1 MYATRA
7 DCGLQGGAGSTSRP
21 GTTMGTLS
29 RQGSAIDESANAAA
43 SAISSRSTVSRHG
56 IVSRHASGSDVLADA
71 YACGN
76 SHRGA
81 TSRAALSRHASI
93 EALPPGSATRGTT
106 SKRGLP
112 PRHPSN
118 LEATGGVTSSGM
130 PSKVAIGRSALSR
143 HASAEVLAAGV
154 SSGSIPSTS
163 VPFQRAAYGF
173 VVATATAGR
182 SGGHDRQRPVAAD
195 VNTSIAEAVTRVERG
210 DKPQEHVSGNVP
222 VPDRDGAEAAV
233 ASRADHSMGTDAE
246 LEGNASQVVSDLME
260 ARTNYPALMVPLIR
274 LPTHKSTL
282 KSAASL
288 YAASGVV
295 DDLFTSRETFVNG
308 DAEPMTRA
316 RHHYGLSPRQ
326 LEEEN
331 EKRKEF
337 ASNLGAWYKAQL
349 QRRARVNIQSV
360 RTISRSNSKGSE

>member
-1 MYATRA
+1 MYATHA
-7 DCGLQGGAGSTSRP
+7 DCALQSGAGFTSRP
-21 GTTMGTLS
+21 GATMEPLS
-29 RQGSAIDESANAAA
+29 RHGSVIDESANGAA

-56 IVSRHASGSDVLADA
+56 IVSRHPSGSDVLADA
-71 YACGN
+71 YASG
-76 SHRGA
+76 SSQRGA
-81 TSRAALSRHASI
+81 TNRGGLSRHASV
-93 EALPPGSATRGTT
+93 EVLAPGSATRGTT

-118 LEATGGVTSSGM
+118 LEATGGVTTSGM
-130 PSKVAIGRSALSR
+130 PSKGATGRSALSR
-143 HASAEVLAAGV
+143 HASAEVLAPGV
-154 SSGSIPSTS
+154 SNGSIPSTS
-163 VPFQRAAYGF
+163 VPFKRAAYGS
-173 VVATATAGR
+173 VVPTATVGR
-182 SGGHDRQRPVAAD
+182 SGGHERQRPVAVGA
-195 VNTSIAEAVTRVERG
+195 NTGNAEAVTGAEREE
-210 DKPQEHVSGNVP
+210 KLQEHVSGHVP
-222 VPDRDGAEAAV
+222 TPDCDGAEAAV
-233 ASRADHSMGTDAE
+233 TIRADRSMGTNVE

-260 ARTNYPALMVPLIR
+260 ARTNYPALMDPLIR

-331 EKRKEF
+331 AKRKEF

>member
-1 MYATRA
+1 ME
-7 DCGLQGGAGSTSRP
+7 P
-21 GTTMGTLS
+21 LS
-29 RQGSAIDESANAAA
+29 RHGSVIDESANAAG
-43 SAISSRSTVSRHG
+43 SAISTRSTVSRHG
-56 IVSRHASGSDVLADA
+56 IVSRHPSGTDVLADA
-71 YACGN
+71 YASGS

-81 TSRAALSRHASI
+81 TNRAALSRHASA
-93 EALPPGSATRGTT
+93 EVLAPGSATRGTT

-118 LEATGGVTSSGM
+118 LESTGGVTTSGM
-130 PSKVAIGRSALSR
+130 PSKVATGRSALSR
-143 HASAEVLAAGV
+143 HASAEVLAPGV
-154 SSGSIPSTS
+154 SNGSIPSTF
-163 VPFQRAAYGF
+163 VPFKRAAYGPI
-173 VVATATAGR
+173 AAAATAGR

-195 VNTSIAEAVTRVERG
+195 ISTGNAETVTGAERG
-210 DKPQEHVSGNVP
+210 EKPQQHVPGHVTALDP
-222 VPDRDGAEAAV
+222 DGAEAA
-233 ASRADHSMGTDAE
+233 SRADRSMGTDAE
-246 LEGNASQVVSDLME
+246 LEGNASQVVSELME
-260 ARTNYPALMVPLIR
+260 ARTNYPALMDPLIR

-331 EKRKEF
+331 AKRKEF